1 MRKLE
6 KTFANCG
13 CLLRCMAV
21 PLTGGGGFHAQVEI
35 VQYGTNK
42 LLVEKRIVA
51 SIPLPSVNDA
61 IECARDWSMNWV
73 RQYS

>member
-21 PLTGGGGFHAQVEI
+21 PLTGGGFHAQVEI
-35 VQYGTNK
+35 VQYGTNN
-42 LLVEKRIVA
+42 LLVEKHIVD

-61 IECARDWSMNWV
+61 IECARDWSVNWV
-73 RQYS
+73 RQNS